1 MNGSDENGIKTQRS
15 VGGLN
20 NGLTCGMPY
29 GVANGMSGV
38 VNLYNRKIRSIAPQA
53 TFTPPYFEGR
63 DYTLKEIGT
72 AAYQRNT
79 YSMPGVSSTGMAMRG
94 GNQNTGWALRV

>member
-1 MNGSDENGIKTQRS
+1 MSTNIS

-20 NGLTCGMPY
+20 NGLTCGMSY

-38 VNLYNRKIRSIAPQA
+38 VNLHNRKVRSIAPQA

-63 DYTLKEIGT
+63 DYTVREIGD
-72 AAYQRNT
+72 AAYARNS
-79 YSMPGVSSTGMAMRG
+79 YPPGVSSTGMAMRG
-94 GNQNTGWALRV
+94 GNQMTGWAKNA